1 MTKELRHCMID
12 LETLDLKPSSKIVSI
27 GAVIFDPRQSK
38 LGETFYM
45 ELDHK
50 AQKNRTQDDTPDG
63 TVAWWKKQSP
73 AVKKALKGT
82 DLLADAL
89 EELDF
94 FLPKDVKVWGNG
106 SIFDIAILEDAYRQL
121 DIEIPWKFWNV
132 LDMRTV
138 KAVYEAGRGGFS
150 RACGGNKHNAL
161 DDAVH
166 QAESV
171 CIMWNKIYNS

>member
-27 GAVIFDPRQSK
+27 GAVIFDPRYGK
-38 LGETFYM
+38 IGDTFYM

-50 AQKNRTQDDTPDG
+50 AQTNRTSDPE
-63 TVAWWKKQSP
+63 TVAWWKRQSP
-73 AVKKALKGT
+73 VVKKALKGT

-106 SIFDIAILEDAYRQL
+106 SIFDIAILEDAYRQN
-121 DIEIPWKFWNV
+121 DMGIPWKFWNV
-132 LDMRTV
+132 LDMRTI
-138 KAVYEAGRGGFS
+138 KAVYEAGRGGWS

-171 CIMWNKIYNS
+171 CIMWRKIFKP

>member
-1 MTKELRHCMID
+1 MAKQLRHCMID
-12 LETLDLKPSSKIVSI
+12 LETFDLIPSTKIVSI

-38 LGETFYM
+38 LGDKFYM
-45 ELDHK
+45 EVDHRK
-50 AQKNRTQDDTPDG
+50 QPNRTSDPE
-63 TVAWWKKQSP
+63 TVKWWYSQPKEVQ
-73 AVKKALKGT
+73 KAMKGVE
-82 DLLADAL
+82 LLSDAL

-106 SIFDIAILEDAYRQL
+106 SIFDIAILEHAYREQG
-121 DIEIPWKFWNV
+121 IEIPWKFWNV
-132 LDMRTV
+132 LDMRTI

-150 RACGGNKHNAL
+150 RACGGTNHNAL

-166 QAESV
+166 QAQNV